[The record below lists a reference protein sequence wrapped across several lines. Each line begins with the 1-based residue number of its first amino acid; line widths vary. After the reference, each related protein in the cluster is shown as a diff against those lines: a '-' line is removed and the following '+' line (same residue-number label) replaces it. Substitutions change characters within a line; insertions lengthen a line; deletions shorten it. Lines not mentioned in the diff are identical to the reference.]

1 MANSALFERLAL
13 STPYL
18 TSKLSIPAFL
28 YGTAWKQKSTADL
41 VYQALCNGFTAVD
54 TANQPKHYSESLV
67 GDGLRRALTERKVK
81 RSDIYLQTKF
91 TSVSGQD
98 PNNLP
103 YDPKASVSE
112 QVKAS
117 VESSLQHLQSLEPE
131 ESYIDALVLHSP
143 LPTFDETL
151 EAWQT
156 LEQYVPGKIRALGIS
171 NCNLFTLM
179 QLYDLASIK
188 PTVVQNRFYPDTKF
202 DIALRKFCGEKAIIY
217 QSFWT
222 LTANPGLVRS
232 IEVGELA
239 NRLQISTQAALYCLV
254 LGLGNTVVLNGTKSV
269 QHMKDDFEAL
279 SRVKALATAHPQDW
293 ERLMGKFRMLIGQP
307 ES

>member
-18 TSKLSIPAFL
+18 TSILSIPAFL
-28 YGTAWKQKSTADL
+28 YGTAWKKESTADL

-131 ESYIDALVLHSP
+131 ESYIDGLVLHSP

-156 LEQYVPGKIRALGIS
+156 LEQYVPAKIRVLGIS

-179 QLYDLASIK
+179 ELY
-188 PTVVQNRFYPDTKF
+188 
-202 DIALRKFCGEKAIIY
+202 E
-217 QSFWT
+217 
-222 LTANPGLVRS
+222 
-232 IEVGELA
+232 
-239 NRLQISTQAALYCLV
+239 
-254 LGLGNTVVLNGTKSV
+254 
-269 QHMKDDFEAL
+269 
-279 SRVKALATAHPQDW
+279 
-293 ERLMGKFRMLIGQP
+293 
-307 ES
+307 